1 MKLFKRILFSVLSR
15 IYKIYSSKTRNYTY
29 DGLKIKILPGVFHP
43 GFFFSTR
50 FLISHLSRYD
60 LNGKTILELGA
71 GSGMIS
77 VYCAK
82 KGALVTA
89 SDISL
94 SAIENVRLNAE
105 LNECNITVAHSD
117 LFDSIPEQQFD
128 FIVINP
134 PYFAKDPENEF
145 EYAWFC
151 GKEFQYFEKLFSQIG
166 DFIFPSTIALMVLSE
181 DCEIEKIKSIAGK
194 NKIEMNLVEAK
205 KIFGERNF
213 IYQLQSR
220 KN

>member
-1 MKLFKRILFSVLSR
+1 MKIFKRILFSVLSR
-15 IYKIYSSKTRNYTY
+15 AYKIYSSQTRNYTY
-29 DGLKIKILPGVFHP
+29 NGLKIKILPGVFHP

-60 LNGKTILELGA
+60 LNSKNILELGA

-105 LNECNITVAHSD
+105 LNECNITVVHSD

-134 PYFAKDPENEF
+134 PYFAKEPENES

-166 DFIFPSTIALMVLSE
+166 DFISRSTISLMVLSE

-205 KIFGERNF
+205 KFFGERNF
-213 IYQLQSR
+213 IYQLQSI

>member
-1 MKLFKRILFSVLSR
+1 MKSLKRILFSVLSR

-29 DGLKIKILPGVFHP
+29 NGLKIKILPGVFHP

-50 FLISHLSRYD
+50 FLISHLSRYE
-60 LNGKTILELGA
+60 LNSKTILELGA

-105 LNECNITVAHSD
+105 LNECNITVVHSD

-134 PYFAKDPENEF
+134 PYFAKDPENES

-151 GKEFQYFEKLFSQIG
+151 GKEFQYFEKLFRQTG
-166 DFIFPSTIALMVLSE
+166 DFISRSTISLMVLSE

-194 NKIEMNLVEAK
+194 NKIEMNLVETK
-205 KIFGERNF
+205 KFFGERNF